1 MEHTLSA
8 ASDATFAPRRIS
20 TRRITMSETSQKML
34 GLCAIIVSIFLLIGG
49 LYLPF
54 DFIAEPL
61 QGILTFAGVVLLI
74 GGNVIMV
81 VAHSG
86 S

>member
-8 ASDATFAPRRIS
+8 ASDATFASRRIS
-20 TRRITMSETSQKML
+20 TRRTTMSETSQKML
-34 GLCAIIVSIFLLIGG
+34 GLCAIIVSVFLLIGG
-49 LYLPF
+49 LYLPS

-74 GGNVIMV
+74 GGNVVMV

>member
-1 MEHTLSA
+1 MN
-8 ASDATFAPRRIS
+8 
-20 TRRITMSETSQKML
+20 ETSQKML

-49 LYLPF
+49 LYLHS
-54 DFIAEPL
+54 DFIAEHL

-74 GGNVIMV
+74 GGNVVMV

>member
-1 MEHTLSA
+1 
-8 ASDATFAPRRIS
+8 
-20 TRRITMSETSQKML
+20 MSETSQKML

-81 VAHSG
+81 VARSEG
-86 S
+86 

>member
-8 ASDATFAPRRIS
+8 ASDATFASRRIS
-20 TRRITMSETSQKML
+20 TRRTTMSETSQKML
-34 GLCAIIVSIFLLIGG
+34 GLCAIIVSVFLLIGG
-49 LYLPF
+49 LYLPS

-74 GGNVIMV
+74 GGNVVMV
-81 VAHSG
+81 VAHSE

>member
-1 MEHTLSA
+1 
-8 ASDATFAPRRIS
+8 
-20 TRRITMSETSQKML
+20 MSETSQKML

-49 LYLPF
+49 LYLPS

-61 QGILTFAGVVLLI
+61 QDILTFAGVVLLI
-74 GGNVIMV
+74 GGNVVMV

>member
-1 MEHTLSA
+1 
-8 ASDATFAPRRIS
+8 
-20 TRRITMSETSQKML
+20 MSKTSQKML

-49 LYLPF
+49 LYLPS

-74 GGNVIMV
+74 GGNVVMV
-81 VAHSG
+81 VAHSE

>member
-1 MEHTLSA
+1 
-8 ASDATFAPRRIS
+8 
-20 TRRITMSETSQKML
+20 MSETSQKML

-74 GGNVIMV
+74 GGNVVMV

>member
-1 MEHTLSA
+1 
-8 ASDATFAPRRIS
+8 
-20 TRRITMSETSQKML
+20 MSETSQKML

>member
-1 MEHTLSA
+1 MNKT
-8 ASDATFAPRRIS
+8 P
-20 TRRITMSETSQKML
+20 QKML
-34 GLCAIIVSIFLLIGG
+34 GLCAIIVSVFLLIGG
-49 LYLPF
+49 LYLPS

-74 GGNVIMV
+74 GGNVVVV
-81 VAHSG
+81 VAHSE